1 MLQKKVILTF
11 IFALVVGACTS
22 SIVEDQPPTSTIE
35 ISEAGKSESLPEVA
49 NTEILQ
55 KIDSTPTPT
64 IKSQQML
71 VGSRSI
77 ADLVDSVA
85 PAVVSIVT
93 QVDQRSFF
101 GTTRTT
107 GSGSGVIF
115 NENGYILTNNHVV
128 EDAAAISVTL
138 FDGRELDA
146 KLIGRDSR
154 TDLAVIRIDEENLSV
169 ASLGDAA
176 QMRVG
181 EWVVAIGNA
190 LGIPGAPTIT
200 VGVVSAKG
208 RFLDT
213 SDGTLSGL
221 IQTDASINP
230 GNSGG
235 PLISMK
241 GEVIGINTAVW
252 RGDDAENIG
261 FAVSTETAKP
271 VADQLIKNGRV
282 IRAYLGVSLTE
293 LDRPTAIEMGLKI
306 REGIVVR
313 TVTPGTPAD
322 IAGIQSEDVIVGL
335 GLHSVPDLVALERLL
350 IGTFSPGE
358 TTDVDL
364 VRGSDDL
371 KVEITL
377 GENPI

>member
-1 MLQKKVILTF
+1 M
-11 IFALVVGACTS
+11 
-22 SIVEDQPPTSTIE
+22 
-35 ISEAGKSESLPEVA
+35 
-49 NTEILQ
+49 
-55 KIDSTPTPT
+55 
-64 IKSQQML
+64 
-71 VGSRSI
+71 
-77 ADLVDSVA
+77 
-85 PAVVSIVT
+85 
-93 QVDQRSFF
+93 
-101 GTTRTT
+101 
-107 GSGSGVIF
+107 
-115 NENGYILTNNHVV
+115 
-128 EDAAAISVTL
+128 
-138 FDGRELDA
+138 
-146 KLIGRDSR
+146 IGRDSR

-261 FAVSTETAKP
+261 FAVSTETAKS

-358 TTDVDL
+358 TTDVTL

>member
-35 ISEAGKSESLPEVA
+35 ISEAEKSESLPEVA

-55 KIDSTPTPT
+55 EIDSTPTPT

-138 FDGRELDA
+138 FDGRELGA

-221 IQTDASINP
+221 IQTDASIYP

>member
-1 MLQKKVILTF
+1 MLQKKIILTV
-11 IFALVVGACTS
+11 IFVLVVGACTP
-22 SIVEDQPPTSTIE
+22 SIVEDQPSTSTIE
-35 ISEAGKSESLPEVA
+35 TSGTEKSESLPAVA
-49 NTEILQ
+49 NTEVVQ
-55 KIDSTPTPT
+55 ESDSTPTPT
-64 IKSQQML
+64 TQSPQML

-93 QVDQRSFF
+93 QVDQRGLF

-128 EDAAAISVTL
+128 EDAATISVTL

-190 LGIPGAPTIT
+190 LGIRGAPTIT

-208 RFLDT
+208 RFLNT

-313 TVTPGTPAD
+313 TVTSGTPAD
-322 IAGIQSEDVIVGL
+322 IAGIQGEDVIVGL
-335 GLHSVPDLVALERLL
+335 GSHSVPDLVALERLL

-358 TTDVDL
+358 TTDVTL

-371 KVEITL
+371 KVKITL

>member
-35 ISEAGKSESLPEVA
+35 ISEAEKSESLPEVA

-55 KIDSTPTPT
+55 EIDSTPTPT

>member
-1 MLQKKVILTF
+1 M
-11 IFALVVGACTS
+11 S
-22 SIVEDQPPTSTIE
+22 
-35 ISEAGKSESLPEVA
+35 SESLPAPV
-49 NTEILQ
+49 NSDITQ
-55 KIDSTPTPT
+55 QSDSTPAGQDQAT
-64 IKSQQML
+64 
-71 VGSRSI
+71 VFGSTSI
-77 ADLVDSVA
+77 ADLVDSVG

-93 QVDQRSFF
+93 QVDERGFF
-101 GTTRTT
+101 GTARTT

-128 EDAAAISVTL
+128 EDAVTISVTL

-154 TDLAVIRIDEENLSV
+154 TDLAVIRIDEQNLSV
-169 ASLGDAA
+169 AKLGDAA
-176 QMRVG
+176 QTRVG

-190 LGIPGAPTIT
+190 LGIKGAPTIT

-208 RFLDT
+208 RFLNT

-235 PLISMK
+235 PLISLK

-252 RGDDAENIG
+252 RGDNAENIG

-282 IRAYLGVSLTE
+282 IRAFLGVSLAE

-306 REGIVVR
+306 REGVVVR
-313 TVTPGTPAD
+313 SVTAETPAD
-322 IAGIQSEDVIVGL
+322 IAGIQDGDVIVGL
-335 GLHSVPDLVALERLL
+335 GSYQIPDLVTLERLL
-350 IGTFSPGE
+350 IANFSPGQ
-358 TTDVDL
+358 TIDVTL
-364 VRGSDDL
+364 VRGSDEL
-371 KVEITL
+371 KVKITL
-377 GENPI
+377 GEYPV

>member
-35 ISEAGKSESLPEVA
+35 ISEAEKSESLPEVA

-55 KIDSTPTPT
+55 EIDSTPTPT

-335 GLHSVPDLVALERLL
+335 GSHSVPDLVALERLL

>member
-1 MLQKKVILTF
+1 MQQKNVIFAVIL
-11 IFALVVGACTS
+11 ALIVCACTP
-22 SIVEDQPPTSTIE
+22 SIGEDQPPTSTIE
-35 ISEAGKSESLPEVA
+35 ILELNTSESLPAPV
-49 NTEILQ
+49 NSDITQ
-55 KIDSTPTPT
+55 QSDSTPAGQDQAT
-64 IKSQQML
+64 
-71 VGSRSI
+71 VFGSTSI
-77 ADLVDSVA
+77 ADLVDSVG

-93 QVDQRSFF
+93 QVDERGFF
-101 GTTRTT
+101 GTARTT

-128 EDAAAISVTL
+128 EDAVTISVTL

-154 TDLAVIRIDEENLSV
+154 TDLAVIRIDEQNLSV
-169 ASLGDAA
+169 AKLGDAA
-176 QMRVG
+176 QTRVG

-190 LGIPGAPTIT
+190 LGIKGAPTIT

-208 RFLDT
+208 RFLNT

-235 PLISMK
+235 PLISLK

-252 RGDDAENIG
+252 RGDNAENIG

-282 IRAYLGVSLTE
+282 IRAFLGVSLAE

-306 REGIVVR
+306 REGVVVR
-313 TVTPGTPAD
+313 SVTAETPAD
-322 IAGIQSEDVIVGL
+322 IAGIQDEDVIVGL
-335 GLHSVPDLVALERLL
+335 GSYQIPDLVTLERLL
-350 IGTFSPGE
+350 IANFSPGQ
-358 TTDVDL
+358 TIDVTL
-364 VRGSDDL
+364 VRGSDEL
-371 KVEITL
+371 KVKITL
-377 GENPI
+377 GEYPV